1 MAHSTRTIAEGADLW
16 AFIEFA
22 GTPKTYKPIAA
33 QTNASISDDS
43 DQMESTSKN
52 NGSYGNHQYGINR
65 WSATVDM
72 MATADTDTNEV
83 DLAELRL
90 MKRAKYK
97 PTVFFAHVTSAGE
110 IDTARPAY
118 RGTVLLK
125 TPINAPNGELQKT
138 TINMQGCLELED
150 LEYVGSAWTKIAATY
165 PPVVT

>member
-1 MAHSTRTIAEGADLW
+1 MALSTRTIAEGADLW
-16 AFIEFA
+16 AFIEIA
-22 GTPKTYKPIAA
+22 GTPKTYKPISA

-43 DQMESTSKN
+43 DQLESTSKN
-52 NGSYGNHQYGINR
+52 NGSYANFQYGINK

-72 MATADTDTNEV
+72 LVTSDTNTNEV

-97 PTVFFAHVTSAGE
+97 PVVFFAHVTDAGV
-110 IDTARPAY
+110 IDTTRPAY

-150 LEYVGSAWTKIAATY
+150 LEYVSNAWTKIAATY